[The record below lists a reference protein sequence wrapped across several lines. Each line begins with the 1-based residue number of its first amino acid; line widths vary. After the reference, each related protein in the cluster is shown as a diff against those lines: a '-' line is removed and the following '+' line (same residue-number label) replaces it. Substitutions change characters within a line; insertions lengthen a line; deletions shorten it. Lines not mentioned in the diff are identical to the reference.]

1 MKVTK
6 RDGTKEDLNI
16 DKLHKVVMYA
26 VENLTGVSA
35 SQVEIN
41 SQIQFYDGIASTDI
55 QETLI
60 KSTADLISE
69 ETPNYQYVA
78 GRLINYHLRKMVY
91 NQFEPPCLCDI
102 VQKNI
107 DDGFYDP
114 EFVELYT
121 KEEINQLQSYIKH
134 DRDEDLTYA
143 AMEQFR
149 GKYLVQNRA
158 TGEI

>member
-69 ETPNYQYVA
+69 ETPNYKRYRYVVPSGTTLPKYRVFSTKVLLTGDENA
-78 GRLINYHLRKMVY
+78 ENVPRI
-91 NQFEPPCLCDI
+91 
-102 VQKNI
+102 KNLSSQAVVK
-107 DDGFYDP
+107 DVLDAM
-114 EFVELYT
+114 
-121 KEEINQLQSYIKH
+121 
-134 DRDEDLTYA
+134 A
-143 AMEQFR
+143 AAVN
-149 GKYLVQNRA
+149 KV
-158 TGEI
+158 